1 MSFPDDLVPLPTM
14 PYEERP
20 LSLPLDIEE
29 CRTALWRC
37 NGNVS
42 DAALLLKV
50 RSDRLRKFVKNS
62 PYLSAQLQEAQ
73 ETLKDIAESNV
84 RDALMDQDDPGRR
97 DAMTRFVLTNLGAD
111 RGYGQKGNNKG
122 SIQIGDM
129 KISWGDGS
137 DIAAPLEED
146 NDVSGPV
153 LDGVEYKAAA
163 E

>member
-1 MSFPDDLVPLPTM
+1 M

-20 LSLPLDIEE
+20 ISLPLDVEE

-37 NGNVS
+37 NGNVT
-42 DAALLLKV
+42 DAARLLKV

-62 PYLSAQLQEAQ
+62 PYLSAQLVEAQ
-73 ETLKDIAESNV
+73 ETLKDLAEANV
-84 RDALMDQDDPGRR
+84 RDALMDQDDAARR
-97 DAMTRFVLTNLGAD
+97 DAMSRFVLTNLGTD
-111 RGYGQKGNNKG
+111 RGYGQKGPNKG
-122 SIQIGDM
+122 SVQFGDI

-137 DIAAPLEED
+137 DIGQPLGED
-146 NDVSGPV
+146 DDVSGPI